1 MSRLQPQ
8 SFVAAQPS
16 RLGWRAGAG
25 VAALCS
31 WATWTACSG
40 STPAPPAAESS
51 SRPDPRLLPGAVSQP
66 PNGSLAPVYIDADQG
81 DTYSIFVLRTLSL
94 TEKSTRW
101 AHYYD
106 GRWVRWCGELKF
118 FTHDGLQFRYFSSSE
133 SYDIE
138 LQVPEPQKTAL
149 RTQLTIG
156 RFYNYVG
163 RLGHFDE
170 SFRILTLD
178 QGTVLRPDEF
188 GVPSYL
194 LDSPN
199 PIWRIGTPPRVVAP

>member
-1 MSRLQPQ
+1 MPPFSRRCDVGAFCRHGVGALIVGVLP
-8 SFVAAQPS
+8 VWAAS
-16 RLGWRAGAG
+16 CAG
-25 VAALCS
+25 
-31 WATWTACSG
+31 SG
-40 STPAPPAAESS
+40 SAPIPPPAAESS
-51 SRPDPRLLPGAVSQP
+51 ARPDPRLVPGAVSQP
-66 PNGSLAPVYIDADQG
+66 PNGSLAPVYIDADQAE
-81 DTYSIFVLRTLSL
+81 TYSIFVLRTLTL
-94 TEKSTRW
+94 TEKSARW

-138 LQVPEPQKTAL
+138 LEVPEPQKTAL

-156 RFYNYVG
+156 RFYNYAG
-163 RLGHFDE
+163 RLGRFDE

-194 LDSPN
+194 LDSPD
-199 PIWRIGTPPRVVAP
+199 PIWRIGPPPRVVAR